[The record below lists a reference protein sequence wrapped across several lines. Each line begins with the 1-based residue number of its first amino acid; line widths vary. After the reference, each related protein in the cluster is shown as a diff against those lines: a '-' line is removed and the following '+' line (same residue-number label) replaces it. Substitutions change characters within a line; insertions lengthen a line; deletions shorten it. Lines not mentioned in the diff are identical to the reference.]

1 MGGDVP
7 GKLLVMIGLV
17 IGGVLMFY
25 TPPNYLVDYGAWGL
39 ATVLLIL
46 GLINWGVK

>member
-7 GKLLVMIGLV
+7 GKILVA
-17 IGGVLMFY
+17 IGGVMTAALL
-25 TPPNYLVDYGAWGL
+25 YLGVFSGTSAYVFWAL
-39 ATVLLIL
+39 SVILIVL

>member
-7 GKLLVMIGLV
+7 GKLLVGIGAIMAAILLYLGFFTGTYAYVFWFLSIVLV
-17 IGGVLMFY
+17 V
-25 TPPNYLVDYGAWGL
+25 
-39 ATVLLIL
+39 L